1 MNTPLSSSIRAT
13 ALGSVTGTNCGSKA
27 KKKIDPILPACCH
40 ADMGQAREKGQ
51 GGAWPHPRASR
62 DSSVA
67 TGQASLPLVGRE

>member
-40 ADMGQAREKGQ
+40 ADMGQAREMGE
-51 GGAWPHPRASR
+51 GGA
-62 DSSVA
+62 
-67 TGQASLPLVGRE
+67 